1 MEKDIEL
8 ENIDFKNEQEND
20 LKIKRTD
27 LDNPYKRNL
36 SKDSY
41 KNRHFD
47 GKRTAKD
54 EYSGDKVYYSSVGQ
68 DNTSGI
74 RHYKTDKTA
83 NVDHI
88 QPIAKIKKKYES
100 DIESGALSKEQVK
113 KMTNS
118 DYNLAVTSESRNKIK
133 NDKSNIEYLLEQAKS
148 GNPENFNTSFNMIQ
162 KEVSSNIAMT
172 VEAEGY
178 KISNKI
184 NAKSPKSNKAKMR
197 KIKAENFNSKT
208 AHAMG
213 AGTEAAFMAATVSTI
228 NNFVLVATNEKDI
241 KQASKDIAMDVG
253 ESFASGAGLDLLQA
267 LTIEHAKKSN
277 NEIIKNVLS
286 KDLPIKEI
294 SAAIMIGNS
303 VIRYINDDISAE
315 ECVTEIVLNGLG
327 SIAYTMGMALGGP
340 AGAIISTI
348 VMGQISRI
356 VIEYQNMN
364 KLTKEKEQRISA
376 LKNRAL
382 TEMDNQR
389 AYFKSIVE
397 LELGYWDETIQSGF
411 DEMLSSACE
420 ETYNFQG
427 ITNGLDKILSVFD
440 EEVRFKTTDEF
451 KKQLKRPFLTLEY

>member
-1 MEKDIEL
+1 MEKKSNQKIIIFENEKDIEL
-8 ENIDFKNEQEND
+8 
-20 LKIKRTD
+20 KRSD
-27 LDNPYKRNL
+27 LDNPYMRNL

-47 GKRTAKD
+47 GRRTAID
-54 EYSGDKVYYSSVGQ
+54 EYSGEKVYYSEKGKN
-68 DNTSGI
+68 NTSGI

-88 QPIAKIKKKYES
+88 QPIAKIKKRYKK
-100 DIESGALSKEQVK
+100 DIEAGKLTKGQVK

-133 NDKSNIEYLLEQAKS
+133 SDKSNIEYLLEQIKNR
-148 GNPENFNTSFNMIQ
+148 NPENFNTSFNMIQ
-162 KEVSSNIAMT
+162 KQLSSSVAMNA
-172 VEAEGY
+172 EATGY

-184 NAKSPKSNKAKMR
+184 NGKSSEFDKTKIR
-197 KIKAENFNSKT
+197 KIKAENITSKT

-213 AGTEAAFMAATVSTI
+213 AGTEAAFMTATVSTV
-228 NNFVLVATNEKDI
+228 NNFVLVATKEKSI
-241 KQASKDIAMDVG
+241 KQASKDIAVDIG
-253 ESFASGAGLDLLQA
+253 ESFASGAGLDLLQS
-267 LTIEHAKKSN
+267 LTREHTKNSN
-277 NEIIKNVLS
+277 NEFIKNVLS

-294 SAAIMIGNS
+294 SSSIMIGNS

-348 VMGQISRI
+348 VIGQINRI

-364 KLTKEKEQRISA
+364 KLTQEKERRISA
-376 LKNRAL
+376 LKNRGL
-382 TEMDNQR
+382 TEILNQR
-389 AYFKSIVE
+389 TYFKNIVE
-397 LELGYWDETIQSGF
+397 SEIGYWDETIQSGF

-420 ETYNFQG
+420 DTYNFQG
-427 ITNGLDKILSVFD
+427 ITNGLDKILSVFS
-440 EEVRFKTTDEF
+440 EEVRFKTPDDF
-451 KKQLKRPFLTLEY
+451 RKQLKKPFLTLEY